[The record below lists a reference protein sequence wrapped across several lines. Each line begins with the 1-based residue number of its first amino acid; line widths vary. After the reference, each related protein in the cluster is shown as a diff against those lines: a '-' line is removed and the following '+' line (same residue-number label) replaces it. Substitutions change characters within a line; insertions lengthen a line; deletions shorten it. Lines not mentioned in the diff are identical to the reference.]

1 MLGVSSIIRET
12 ENTNASTG
20 ERNSSGSPLGQR
32 TAPTIRPA
40 RGAESSGFE
49 APTLNYA
56 KALLPWL
63 TNELLFSTVLDIACG
78 DGTAVDELNGAKYEA
93 YGIDAAATADQNRRI
108 MRGDLMNVPMET
120 GFFDLVMCANTL
132 HEIDDHRVP
141 QALAEIHRLSNS
153 YVILSVPSGET
164 IAPNNARIRTPL
176 WWCARIADFGWK
188 IRLLREDP
196 STGQLVILAEK
207 ADSMAAKVL
216 PQLDLEDSNHTT
228 NGSTTTTTPTT
239 RQDTPSATATNT
251 AAPTATTT
259 SAPAKSGPSIASQA
273 MTQLDMV
280 TDHLKADRV
289 DAAYRGIVQLAETL
303 GRTAK
308 HSPQIIESLR
318 RIVSHMEKKELGVLL
333 FRLERE
339 LRPLLST
346 IN

>member
-40 RGAESSGFE
+40 RGAETSGFE
-49 APTLNYA
+49 APTVNYA

-78 DGTAVDELNGAKYEA
+78 DGAAVDELNGAKYEA
-93 YGIDAAATADQNRRI
+93 YGIDATATADQNRRI

-216 PQLDLEDSNHTT
+216 PQLDLEDSNHAS
-228 NGSTTTTTPTT
+228 NGGTTT
-239 RQDTPSATATNT
+239 RHDTPSAATMP
-251 AAPTATTT
+251 PTAPSASTTPT
-259 SAPAKSGPSIASQA
+259 PAKSGPSIASQA
-273 MTQLDMV
+273 LTQLDMV

-289 DAAYRGIVQLAETL
+289 DAAYRGIGQLAETL

-339 LRPLLST
+339 LRPLIST

>member
-40 RGAESSGFE
+40 RGAETSGFE

-93 YGIDAAATADQNRRI
+93 YGIDAAASADEGRRI
-108 MRGDLMNVPMET
+108 MRGDLMNVPMEA

-216 PQLDLEDSNHTT
+216 PQLELEDSNHTT
-228 NGSTTTTTPTT
+228 NGATAMPTT
-239 RQDTPSATATNT
+239 RHDAHSATTSTPNVPSATT
-251 AAPTATTT
+251 APTPT
-259 SAPAKSGPSIASQA
+259 KNGPSIASQA
-273 MTQLDMV
+273 LTQLDMV

-289 DAAYRGIVQLAETL
+289 DAAYRGIGQLAETL
-303 GRTAK
+303 GRIAK

-339 LRPLLST
+339 LRPLLSA